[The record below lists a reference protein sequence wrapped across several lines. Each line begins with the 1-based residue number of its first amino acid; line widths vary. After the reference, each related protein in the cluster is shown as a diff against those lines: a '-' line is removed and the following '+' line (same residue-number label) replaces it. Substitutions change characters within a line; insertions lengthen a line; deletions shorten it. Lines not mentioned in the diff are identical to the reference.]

1 MFFCYLV
8 SVFLSISS
16 LVFPGLVFDFPN
28 YQKGEI
34 VSLDSSGQNLAAQT
48 EAASLVVYDPQD
60 NIYLLSKNENEQ
72 RSIASL
78 TKLMTALVFLD
89 LQPDWEAE
97 YIISD
102 RDRREGG
109 RIYLFRGDTV
119 TVKNL
124 FYSSL
129 VASDNSATAA
139 LVNSTGLSEK
149 EFVQRM
155 NNKAKALFMFDTNFV
170 DPIGLGDENISTAKD
185 VAILLD
191 SALNRPE
198 IVKAVNLDVY
208 RFVTQNGE
216 EKKLEST
223 DDLLTQNL
231 GSLKLLGGKT
241 GYTNSAGY
249 CFAAKFKRGEREL
262 ISVVLGSQNRF
273 SRFEITK
280 DIATWVYENY

>member
-1 MFFCYLV
+1 MFFCYLA
-8 SVFLSISS
+8 SVVLSISS
-16 LVFPGLVFDFPN
+16 LIFPGFISDFPH

-34 VSLDSSGQNLAAQT
+34 VSLDNSGQKLAAKT
-48 EAASLVVYDPQD
+48 AAASLVVYDPKS
-60 NIYLLSKNENEQ
+60 NICLLAKNENEQ

-89 LQPDWEAE
+89 QKPDWEAE

-119 TVKNL
+119 SVKDL

-139 LVNSTGLSEK
+139 LVNSTGLSEE
-149 EFVQRM
+149 EFVRRM
-155 NNKAKALFMFDTNFV
+155 NDKAKALFMFDTNFV
-170 DPIGLGDENISTAKD
+170 DPIGLGDNNISTAKN

-191 SALNRPE
+191 FALDRPE
-198 IVKAVNLDVY
+198 IVKAVNLGVY
-208 RFVTQNGE
+208 NFITQNGE

-249 CFAAKFKRGEREL
+249 CFAAKFKQGDKEL
-262 ISVVLGSQNRF
+262 ISVVLGSQDRF